1 MKKYGYH
8 EVRHMH
14 WDSLRA
20 LCIKENWCT
29 NASSDQYKELLDMT
43 ETENITTD
51 DIVEMATLIME
62 YSGMSIHGDDF
73 SNVCFNLFQICNTF
87 IEED

>member
-14 WDSLRA
+14 LDSLRN

-29 NASSDQYKELLDMT
+29 SASSDQYKALLDMT
-43 ETENITTD
+43 EIENITTD
-51 DIVEMATLIME
+51 DIVEMAVLIME
-62 YSGMSIHGDDF
+62 YSGMSITGGDFD
-73 SNVCFNLFQICNTF
+73 NVCFNLFQICNTF